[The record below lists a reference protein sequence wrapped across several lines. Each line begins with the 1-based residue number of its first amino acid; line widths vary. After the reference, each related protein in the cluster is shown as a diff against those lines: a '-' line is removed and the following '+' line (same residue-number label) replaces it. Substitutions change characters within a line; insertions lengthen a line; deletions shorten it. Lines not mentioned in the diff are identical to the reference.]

1 VGIQGVYVKGVWLR
15 LVQLCKKIFL
25 VALALIYIVPLL
37 IIFTNSFMS
46 ASEIGRNYGA
56 LYDYFDHSQFGQ
68 ISYVRYS
75 LIPEMLTF
83 SQYHTLLFQT
93 PMYLVFFMNSV
104 RLTLPI
110 VLMHIAIGSAAAYGF
125 TTWKSRSNEIIF
137 CTYIIVMVLP
147 FQATLVPNFI
157 MADTLG
163 ILNTHGSIVL
173 PIGFSPFA
181 VFIMRQ
187 SMKGIPHSIF
197 EAAQIDG
204 AGNFRR
210 FCYIA
215 LPMAKGGAASLVI
228 LTFADS
234 WAMVEHPMVFLRDSA
249 LEPLSVVLYRIG
261 QGNIGL
267 IFAASVF
274 YMLPMVWIFLYGQE
288 YFEQGVKLSALK

>member
-1 VGIQGVYVKGVWLR
+1 MVR
-15 LVQLCKKIFL
+15 KIFL
-25 VALALIYIVPLL
+25 IALAFVYIIPLL

-46 ASEIGRNYGA
+46 PSEITRNYSA
-56 LYDYFDHSQFGQ
+56 EYDAFDFERRGE

-75 LIPEMLTF
+75 LIPERISF
-83 SQYHTLLFQT
+83 GQYYTLLFQT
-93 PMYLVFFMNSV
+93 PMYLSFFMNSV
-104 RLTLPI
+104 WLTIPI
-110 VLMHIAIGSAAAYGF
+110 VLMHVVLGSLSGFGF
-125 TTWKSRSNEIIF
+125 TIWQARGKEILF
-137 CTYIIVMVLP
+137 CAYIIVMVLP

-163 ILNTHGSIVL
+163 ILNTHSSIIL
-173 PIGFSPFA
+173 PLGFSPFA

-187 SMKGIPHSIF
+187 CMKGIPQSIF

-204 AGNFRR
+204 AGFFRQ
-210 FCYIA
+210 FVHIA

-261 QGNIGL
+261 QNEIGL